1 MTVDEVVS
9 DRDGFAERV
18 FASSLGYFDILSI
31 HLGLR
36 LGLYRALADGG
47 AMTSDELASAAGI
60 DERYAREWLE
70 QQSTRAILLADRG
83 AEPTRFTLPPGHA
96 EVLLDGDSLSF
107 LGASV
112 GQLMSLPTAFHAVEE
127 AFRTGGGVPYDAY
140 GKESVEGQGASNRPT
155 FLTTLPNEWLPAIDA
170 IHDRLSAGPARV
182 VDVGCGTGWSSI
194 AIARAYPS
202 VEVDG
207 FDPDDTS
214 IRMARDH
221 ALEAGIAD
229 RVRFHRADAAELTSQ
244 GPFDV
249 ATAFECIHDMARPV
263 EVLGAVREALVDDGA
278 MLVVDERTKDAFS
291 GEPDDHEAYFYG
303 WSVFD
308 CLPTGMYE
316 QPSAGTG
323 TVMRASTLQ
332 RYANEAGF
340 TRFDVLPIEH
350 DAFRL
355 YLLRP

>member
-1 MTVDEVVS
+1 MTMDDARS

-36 LGLYRALADGG
+36 LGLYRALADRG
-47 AMTSDELASAAGI
+47 AMTSDELADAAGI

-70 QQSTRAILLADRG
+70 QQATRAIVRADLG
-83 AEPTRFTLPPGHA
+83 ADPTRFTLPPGHA

-107 LGASV
+107 MGASI
-112 GQLMSLPTAFHAVEE
+112 GQLMSLPAAIGAVQG
-127 AFRTGGGVPYDAY
+127 AFRSGEGVPYEAY
-140 GKESVEGQGASNRPT
+140 GKEGVEGQGASNRPT
-155 FLTTLPNEWLPAIDA
+155 FLTTLPQEWLPAIDA
-170 IHDRLSAGPARV
+170 IHERLSAGPARV

-194 AIARAYPS
+194 AIAHAYPS
-202 VEVDG
+202 VQVDG
-207 FDPDDTS
+207 FDPDEIS
-214 IRMARDH
+214 IQMARDH
-221 ALEAGIAD
+221 ALEAGVAD
-229 RVRFHRADAAELTSQ
+229 RVRFHREDAAELTRH

-263 EVLGAVREALVDDGA
+263 EVLGAVREALADDGA
-278 MLVVDERTKDAFS
+278 MLIVDERTKDAFS
-291 GEPDDHEAYFYG
+291 GEPDDREAYFYG
-303 WSVFD
+303 WSIFD
-308 CLPTGMYE
+308 CLPSGMYE

-323 TVMRASTLQ
+323 TVMRASTLH
-332 RYANEAGF
+332 RYADEAGF

>member
-1 MTVDEVVS
+1 MSDAGS
-9 DRDGFAERV
+9 DRDRFAQDV

-31 HLGLR
+31 QLGLR

-60 DERYAREWLE
+60 AERYAREWLE
-70 QQSTRAILLADRG
+70 QQATRAIVHADVS
-83 AEPTRFTLPPGHA
+83 AEPARYTLPAGHA
-96 EVLLDGDSLSF
+96 EVLLDGDSLAF
-107 LGASV
+107 MGASI

-127 AFRTGGGVPYDAY
+127 AFRTGGGVPYEAY
-140 GKESVEGQGASNRPT
+140 GKQSVEGQGAANRPT

-170 IHDRLSAGPARV
+170 IHDRLTAGPARV

-202 VEVDG
+202 AQVDG
-207 FDPDDTS
+207 FDPDEIS
-214 IRMARDH
+214 IQMARDH

-229 RVRFHRADAAELTSQ
+229 RVRFHREDAADLIRH
-244 GPFDV
+244 GPFNV

-263 EVLGAVREALVDDGA
+263 EVLGAVRGALVDDGA
-278 MLVVDERTKDAFS
+278 MLIVDERTKDAFS
-291 GEPDDHEAYFYG
+291 GEPDDREAYFYG

-323 TVMRASTLQ
+323 TVMRASRLH
-332 RYANEAGF
+332 RYADDAGF

>member
-1 MTVDEVVS
+1 MS
-9 DRDGFAERV
+9 DAGSERDRFAQAV

-47 AMTSDELASAAGI
+47 AMTSDQLASAAGVA
-60 DERYAREWLE
+60 ERYAREWLE
-70 QQSTRAILLADRG
+70 QQATRKIVRADLG
-83 AEPTRFTLPPGHA
+83 GHPTRFTLPPGHA

-107 LGASV
+107 MGASV
-112 GQLMSLPTAFHAVEE
+112 GQLMSLPTALRAVED
-127 AFRTGGGVPYDAY
+127 AFRTGGGVPYEAY
-140 GKESVEGQGASNRPT
+140 GKEGVEGQGASNRPT
-155 FLTTLPNEWLPAIDA
+155 LLTTLPDVWLPAIGP
-170 IHDRLSAGPARV
+170 IHDRLSACTARV

-202 VEVDG
+202 VQVDG
-207 FDPDDTS
+207 FDPDEIS
-214 IRMARDH
+214 IQMAHDH
-221 ALEAGIAD
+221 ADEAGISD
-229 RVRFHRADAAELTSQ
+229 RVRFHREDAAEVTRH

-263 EVLGAVREALVDDGA
+263 EVLRAVREGIADDGA
-278 MLVVDERTKDAFS
+278 MLIVDERTRDAFT
-291 GEPDDHEAYFYG
+291 GDPGDREAYFYG

-323 TVMRASTLQ
+323 TVMRPSTLR
-332 RYANEAGF
+332 RYADEAGF

-355 YLLRP
+355 YLLQP

>member
-1 MTVDEVVS
+1 MRDAGS
-9 DRDGFAERV
+9 DRDRFAQAV

-60 DERYAREWLE
+60 AERYAREWLE
-70 QQSTRAILLADRG
+70 QQVTRAIVRADLG
-83 AEPTRFTLPPGHA
+83 ADPTRFTLPPGHA

-107 LGASV
+107 MGASV
-112 GQLMSLPTAFHAVEE
+112 GQLMSLPAAFGAVQD

-170 IHDRLSAGPARV
+170 IHVRLSTGPARV

-202 VEVDG
+202 AEVDG
-207 FDPDDTS
+207 FDADDTS
-214 IRMARDH
+214 IQMAGAH
-221 ALEAGIAD
+221 ALESGIAD
-229 RVRFHRADAAELTSQ
+229 CVQFHRADAAELTRH
-244 GPFDV
+244 GPSDV

-278 MLVVDERTKDAFS
+278 MLIVDEGTRDRFT
-291 GEPDDHEAYFYG
+291 GEPDDLEAYFYG
-303 WSVFD
+303 WSSFD
-308 CLPTGMYE
+308 CLPAGMYE

-323 TVMRASTLQ
+323 TVMRPS
-332 RYANEAGF
+332 
-340 TRFDVLPIEH
+340 VLE
-350 DAFRL
+350 R
-355 YLLRP
+355 

>member
-1 MTVDEVVS
+1 MDDAGS
-9 DRDGFAERV
+9 DRDRFAERV

-36 LGLYRALADGG
+36 LGMYRALAAGG
-47 AMTSDELASAAGI
+47 AMTSDELATAAVI

-70 QQSTRAILLADRG
+70 QQATRAIVRADLG
-83 AEPTRFTLPPGHA
+83 ADPIRFTLPPGHA

-107 LGASV
+107 MGASV
-112 GQLMSLPTAFHAVEE
+112 GQLMSLPTAFPAVED
-127 AFRTGGGVPYDAY
+127 AFRAGGGVAYDAY

-155 FLTTLPNEWLPAIDA
+155 FLTTLPTEWLPAIDA
-170 IHDRLSAGPARV
+170 IHDRLTAGPARV

-202 VEVDG
+202 VKVDG
-207 FDPDDTS
+207 FDADETS
-214 IRMARDH
+214 VQMARDH
-221 ALEAGIAD
+221 ALEAGITD
-229 RVRFHRADAAELTSQ
+229 RVRFHHVDAAELTRH

-249 ATAFECIHDMARPV
+249 ATAFECVHDMARPV
-263 EVLGAVREALVDDGA
+263 EVLGAVREALADDGA
-278 MLVVDERTKDAFS
+278 MLIVDERTKETFS
-291 GEPDDHEAYFYG
+291 GEPDDREAYFYG

-323 TVMRASTLQ
+323 TVMRPSTLH
-332 RYANEAGF
+332 RYADEAGF